1 MMQMDNSKLQAEV
14 TYNLTSGR
22 KMFYEGDSHSDKEA
36 GLLRYAK
43 GLQSFNLWIQRTSD
57 PMILTNL
64 KNNFNGAVDEY
75 QKMKDLLEGKSTG
88 PSGGGSGGAGRAGG
102 DGAGKGKGGK
112 GGAADDK
119 ESSKMKEA
127 LGEAIVTEKPNVKWT
142 DIAGLENAKKAL
154 QEAVILPIK
163 YPQLFVGAVKPWK
176 GILLYG
182 PPGTGKT
189 YLAKAC
195 ATETDGTFFSISS
208 ADLISKYV
216 GESEKMIKTLFAM
229 AREKKP
235 AVIFIDEIDSL
246 CGSRSD
252 NENDATRRVK
262 TEFLVQMQGVG
273 NDSDGILVLGATNLP
288 WGLDSAIRRRFERRI
303 YIPLPDYEARRFLVE
318 SNLKKNKHLLNKD
331 NMDEIARKTE
341 GFSGSDMANLVK
353 DAVYGPV
360 RKCQLANHFARV
372 MDEGKQKFMP
382 VLERDL
388 NKWHPSQIVQK
399 TLTDFTGDE
408 LKVPDVDMDDFREAL
423 LKSKSSVS
431 QDQLQEYVKWTKD
444 FGQDG

>member
-1 MMQMDNSKLQAEV
+1 MMSLDNTKVRSET
-14 TYNLTSGR
+14 TYNLQAGR
-22 KMFYEGDSHSDKEA
+22 KQFYEGETHSEKEA
-36 GLLRYAK
+36 GLLKYAK
-43 GLQSFNLWIQRTSD
+43 GLQSFQLWIAREKD
-57 PMILTNL
+57 HLILQNL
-64 KNNFNGAVDEY
+64 KDQFNGAVDEY
-75 QKMKDLLEGKSTG
+75 QKMRNILDGKDSSPNTASHGK
-88 PSGGGSGGAGRAGG
+88 GG
-102 DGAGKGKGGK
+102 DGGSGKGKGGGK
-112 GGAADDK
+112 GGSGEDK
-119 ESSKMKEA
+119 ENAKLKEA

-189 YLAKAC
+189 FLAKAC
-195 ATETDGTFFSISS
+195 ATETDGTFFSVSS

-216 GESEKMIKTLFAM
+216 GESEKMIKTLFTM

-303 YIPLPDYEARRFLVE
+303 YIPLPDTEARRFLIE
-318 SNLKKNKHLLNKD
+318 HNLKKNKHTLSKEEI
-331 NMDEIARKTE
+331 DEVALKTD

-360 RKCQLANHFARV
+360 RKCQMANYYAKIFE
-372 MDEGKQKFMP
+372 DGKTKYTP
-382 VLERDL
+382 VVDKELS
-388 NKWHPSQIVQK
+388 KWNQSQLVK
-399 TLTDFTGDE
+399 MTLTDILGED
-408 LKVPDVDMDDFREAL
+408 LKVPDVGMDDFREAL
-423 LKSKSSVS
+423 TKSKSSVS
-431 QDQLQEYVKWTKD
+431 KDQLEEYVTWTKD

>member
-1 MMQMDNSKLQAEV
+1 MMQLDNTKLRNEV
-14 TYNLTSGR
+14 TYNLSSGR

-43 GLQSFNLWIQRTSD
+43 GLQSFQLWIQREKD
-57 PMILTNL
+57 PMILSNL
-64 KNNFNGAVDEY
+64 KENFNGAVDEY
-75 QKMKDLLEGKSTG
+75 QRMRDILGGKASASDNSGGYGKS
-88 PSGGGSGGAGRAGG
+88 G
-102 DGAGKGKGGK
+102 DGSNKGKGGGGGK
-112 GGAADDK
+112 GGEDK
-119 ESSKMKEA
+119 ETGKMKEA

-189 YLAKAC
+189 FLAKAC
-195 ATETDGTFFSISS
+195 ATETEGTFFSVSS

-216 GESEKMIKTLFAM
+216 GESEKMIKTLFGM

-303 YIPLPDYEARRFLVE
+303 YIPLPDFEARRFLIE
-318 SNLKKNKHLLNKD
+318 HNLKKNKHTLTKENI
-331 NMDEIARKTE
+331 DEVAHKAD

-360 RKCQLANHFARV
+360 RKCQLAKHFARIIE
-372 MDEGKQKFMP
+372 DGKTKYMP
-382 VLERDL
+382 VIDRDL

-399 TLTDFTGDE
+399 TLTDLSGDD
-408 LKVPDVDMDDFREAL
+408 LKVPDVDMDDFKEAMT
-423 LKSKSSVS
+423 KSKSSVS
-431 QDQLQEYVKWTKD
+431 KDQLEEYVKWTKE

>member
-1 MMQMDNSKLQAEV
+1 MQLDNSKLRNEV
-14 TYNLTSGR
+14 TYNLSSGR
-22 KMFYEGDSHSDKEA
+22 KMFYEGDSRSDKEA

-43 GLQSFNLWIQRTSD
+43 GLQSFQLWIQRERD
-57 PMILTNL
+57 PMILQNL
-64 KNNFNGAVDEY
+64 KENFNGSVDEY
-75 QKMKDLLEGKSTG
+75 QKMKEILEGKASAPEHG
-88 PSGGGSGGAGRAGG
+88 GYSGSGKSGDGGS
-102 DGAGKGKGGK
+102 GKGKGGGK
-112 GGAADDK
+112 GGEDK
-119 ESSKMKEA
+119 ETGKMKEA
-127 LGEAIVTEKPNVKWT
+127 LGEAIVTDKPNVKWT

-189 YLAKAC
+189 FLAKAC

-246 CGSRSD
+246 CGARSD

-303 YIPLPDYEARRFLVE
+303 YIPLPDYEARRFLIE
-318 SNLKKNKHLLNKD
+318 SNLKKNKHTLTKENIEEVALKS
-331 NMDEIARKTE
+331 E
-341 GFSGSDMANLVK
+341 GFSGSDMSNLVK

-360 RKCQLANHFARV
+360 RKCQLANHFARII
-372 MDEGKQKFMP
+372 EGNTTKYMP
-382 VLERDL
+382 VLDKDL

-399 TLTDFTGDE
+399 TLTDLSGDE
-408 LKVPDVDMDDFREAL
+408 LKVPDVDMDDVREAMT
-423 LKSKSSVS
+423 KSKSSVS
-431 QDQLQEYVKWTKD
+431 KDQLEEYVKWTKE